1 MNCSGFFWTFGRI
14 RCIFMGNDFANRG
27 TDMKFQIKKAAPA
40 DGQAIGDLIGEVW
53 AGMEKKEWY
62 VPDDGEQIRSLLEQ
76 YAGRRQIVVF
86 RSRQE
91 MEQYLGRLAR
101 EQKK

>member
-53 AGMEKKEWY
+53 AGMEK
-62 VPDDGEQIRSLLEQ
+62 
-76 YAGRRQIVVF
+76 
-86 RSRQE
+86 
-91 MEQYLGRLAR
+91 
-101 EQKK
+101 

>member
-62 VPDDGEQIRSLLEQ
+62 VPDDGEQIRSLLETGEGIAFLAEEAETGEL
-76 YAGRRQIVVF
+76 AGVFVADRKSVV
-86 RSRQE
+86 
-91 MEQYLGRLAR
+91 
-101 EQKK
+101 